1 MLFTLLLFMQ
11 TRFFSTLKTARYCT
25 LGEHSPQTRQIW
37 FVCHGYGQLAP
48 YFIKNFDVLQSPEH
62 WVIAPEAL
70 SKFYLDGF
78 SGRIGAT
85 WMTKDERLHDINDYI
100 HYLNSLY
107 SRLTMGIDLNNVQ
120 VNILG
125 FSQGAATVCRWVADK
140 QIKFDR
146 LILWAGVI
154 PPDLPVELDSEVFK
168 DKQIELVYGEQDEF
182 VTEELIEEQTELL
195 EESGLHFTVTTFNGK
210 HVIDK
215 DTLRDL
221 AKSFL

>member
-1 MLFTLLLFMQ
+1 MQ

-25 LGEHSPQTRQIW
+25 QGEHTPQTRQIW

-48 YFIKNFDVLQSPEH
+48 YFIKNFEVLPAPEH
-62 WVIAPEAL
+62 YVIAPEAL
-70 SKFYLDGF
+70 SKFYLEGF

-107 SRLTMGIDLNNVQ
+107 SRLTTGIDLENIQ

-125 FSQGAATVCRWVADK
+125 FSQGAATVCRWVADG
-140 QIKFDR
+140 QVKFDR

-154 PPDLPVELDSEVFK
+154 PPDLPIELDSPIFK
-168 DKQIELVYGEQDEF
+168 NKQIELIYGDQDEF
-182 VTEELIEEQTELL
+182 VTKELVEEQTEIL
-195 EESGLHFTVTTFNGK
+195 EESEVSYNVTTFPGK
-210 HVIDK
+210 HIIDK
-215 DTLRDL
+215 EALLQLVAR
-221 AKSFL
+221 FG